1 VRELMAA
8 GVLAEP
14 LVYTHA
20 DARDLG
26 LRDVEVSGG
35 DFTSESLGPRMN
47 RPRLVGNIVTHYQ
60 ERVVKVR
67 GRAVPTLCFA
77 ASVEHSKSIA
87 ARFTAAGFRAAHLD
101 GKTHDDVRDCLIEDL
116 KAGRLDVL
124 CNYGVLT
131 EGFDAPGVECV
142 ILARPT
148 LKDHVYRQA
157 VGRGMRKVEGCEK
170 VVIVL
175 DHAGLARAFGHPGE
189 DVPVSLEEDPR
200 CGTGRGADW
209 KAPTK
214 ECLGC
219 GQTVAASR
227 EVCPFC
233 ERGGAE
239 AAGGSGSGGLK
250 DDGGGACAGE
260 RFAELDGELVAM
272 VRDQEMRG
280 DGIARRMFRGEMR
293 TAREVSTMTGMPFFT
308 VLRHFREGRDIDK
321 AVAEHRPKVTGRRM
335 FRGEM
340 RTAREVSTMT
350 GMPFFT
356 VLRHFREGR
365 DIDKAV
371 AEHRPKVTGR
381 RMFRGE
387 MHTARE
393 VSGMTDIPLGTVQ
406 GWFAKGLDIDKAVAN
421 HKRRRTN

>member
-35 DFTSESLGPRMN
+35 DFTSESLGPRMD
-47 RPRLVGNIVTHYQ
+47 RLRLVGNIVTHYQ
-60 ERVVKVR
+60 ERVVRVR

-77 ASVEHSKSIA
+77 ASVKHSKSIA
-87 ARFTAAGFRAAHLD
+87 ARFSAAGFRAAHLD
-101 GKTHDDVRDCLIEDL
+101 GKTPDDVRDRLIEDL

-131 EGFDAPGVECV
+131 EGFDAPGVECI

-157 VGRGMRKVEGCEK
+157 VGRGMRKVEGSEK
-170 VVIVL
+170 VVVVL

-200 CGTGRGADW
+200 CGVGRGREW

-219 GQTVAASR
+219 GQTVATTR
-227 EVCPFC
+227 DVCPFC
-233 ERGGAE
+233 AAGDAGGGGDGGAR
-239 AAGGSGSGGLK
+239 AGVF
-250 DDGGGACAGE
+250 E
-260 RFAELDGELVAM
+260 EMDGELVAM
-272 VRDQEMRG
+272 IRERETSTVRLTFTVGGVTRTFAEWSLATNVSEMTIRSRAMRG
-280 DGIARRMFRGEMR
+280 LPPEEVVAPLKFPRVLLTWDGR
-293 TAREVSTMTGMPFFT
+293 TQG
-308 VLRHFREGRDIDK
+308 I
-321 AVAEHRPKVTGRRM
+321 VA
-335 FRGEM
+335 
-340 RTAREVSTMT
+340 
-350 GMPFFT
+350 
-356 VLRHFREGR
+356 
-365 DIDKAV
+365 
-371 AEHRPKVTGR
+371 
-381 RMFRGE
+381 
-387 MHTARE
+387 
-393 VSGMTDIPLGTVQ
+393 
-406 GWFAKGLDIDKAVAN
+406 WAKECGVN
-421 HKRRRTN
+421 HKTIRQRMKMGWTDAQALGKEPRTSKGKTYEYRGRKLTTAELAAETGVKEETISTRLKRGYSVESACQSAMYSPGVRRKGAPARSSA